1 MTAERPSESG
11 HVPRAGQEPAP
22 APPHARP
29 RKSEHVPR
37 AGHEPA
43 PAPPDAPTIGPIDLQ
58 RGGADPLHLQIERA
72 FRENI
77 VTGSWPARARLPR
90 EPELAATLGVN
101 RGTLRR
107 ALSALVAAGL
117 LVAVRGRGTF
127 VSSAVLEPS
136 IAQRFRSL
144 SEDFTAQ
151 GFAFHAKV
159 RSSVLGPLPLPVQ
172 TLLGVPAGTPGLRLE
187 RVFVGEAGPLAFLV
201 NYVRADGCPDIAEVD
216 FTRQSLFGT
225 LEHRYGLP
233 IVRGR
238 RTFSAQR
245 ASLEVAG
252 ALHVAAGDPV
262 LYLEQVSYATG
273 GRAVEYSDVWIDS
286 SRVTI
291 TSMLQ
296 RDPA

>member
-1 MTAERPSESG
+1 MAATGTGSPTVPS
-11 HVPRAGQEPAP
+11 
-22 APPHARP
+22 
-29 RKSEHVPR
+29 
-37 AGHEPA
+37 
-43 PAPPDAPTIGPIDLQ
+43 IDLQ
-58 RGGADPLHLQIERA
+58 RHGADPLHLQIERA

-77 VTGSWPARARLPR
+77 VTGAWPARTRLPR

-107 ALSALVAAGL
+107 ALSALVADGL

-127 VSSAVLEPS
+127 VSSSVLEPS

-144 SEDFTAQ
+144 SEDFAAQ
-151 GFAFHAKV
+151 GFAFRIEV
-159 RSSVLGPLPLPVQ
+159 RSSALGPLPLPVQ
-172 TLLGVPAGTPGLRLE
+172 TLLGVPAGAPGLRLE

-201 NYVRADGCPDIAEVD
+201 NYLRADSCPGIAEVD

-225 LEHRYGLP
+225 LEHRYQLP

-245 ASLEVAG
+245 ASREVAE
-252 ALHVAAGDPV
+252 ALNVAAGDPV
-262 LYLEQVSYATG
+262 LYLEQVSYSTG

-291 TSMLQ
+291 TSMLE
-296 RDPA
+296 RETTSTPG